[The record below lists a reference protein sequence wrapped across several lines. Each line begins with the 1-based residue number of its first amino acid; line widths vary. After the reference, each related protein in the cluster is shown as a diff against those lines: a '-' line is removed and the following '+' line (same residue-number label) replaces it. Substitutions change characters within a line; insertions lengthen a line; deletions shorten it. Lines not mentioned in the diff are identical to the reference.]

1 MDTRGVAHIAL
12 GVLDMERSLAFYRDV
27 LGFEVVRDEVQPTG
41 GTVLP
46 ALYRQSH
53 ESRRVATLYWKQ
65 GRGEAFLVLSEHSD
79 KPVSGQA
86 IKLDEIG
93 IHHVSFWVEDLDAVH
108 AELSSRGVD
117 FPVKPTVVKTPD
129 GNFKSAF
136 LRDPDG
142 ILLQL
147 DERLED

>member
-1 MDTRGVAHIAL
+1 
-12 GVLDMERSLAFYRDV
+12 MERSLAFYRDV
-27 LGFEVVRDEVQPTG
+27 LGFEVVRDEVQATR

-53 ESRRVATLYWKQ
+53 ESRRVATLYWK
-65 GRGEAFLVLSEHSD
+65 RGEGDAFLVLSEHSD
-79 KPVSGQA
+79 KPVSGQP

-93 IHHVSFWVEDLDAVH
+93 IHHVSFWVDDLDGIYADL
-108 AELSSRGVD
+108 ASRGVE
-117 FPVKPTVVKTPD
+117 FVVKPTVVGTPD
-129 GNFKSAF
+129 GKFKSAF

-147 DERLED
+147 DELLEGEA